1 MKRTVKNITVAA
13 ALAQIGGAAFAKD
26 AKPNILVIYTDD
38 HGYADL
44 SCQGVFT
51 DVKTPNLDRLA
62 LGGVRMTDGHSTA
75 PQCVPSRCGLMTGQ
89 YQNKL
94 GVESNE
100 QFNVPG
106 GLDGFNKTQTI
117 AERLKAAGY
126 ATGMA
131 GKWHLGQEKEI
142 VNHGFDQVFYKNSSR
157 PGYANFDLK
166 GRDVPAGPENTGL
179 YHLDACSAAA
189 CAFIKRYQDKPFFF
203 YLAYRAP
210 HVPLDPLE
218 KYLAR
223 FPGEMPECRRR
234 ALAMLSAVDDG
245 VGQIVQTLRDLKL
258 EEKTLIFVI
267 GDNGAPLKISKPDKP
282 DDIGWDGSLNDPMNG
297 EKGMLTEGGMRVPF
311 LVYWKGVIP
320 GGQVYSN
327 PVISLDVAASALALA
342 GLPHDPALDGVN
354 LIPYLTGQ
362 KTGAPHEALYWRWS
376 GQSAIRKGPWKYL
389 KAGNREYLFDM
400 ANDFEEKHNL
410 IAQKPELARELRTQ
424 VQAWSETLQPPGL
437 DTQKI
442 STQAQEYFDYYLDG
456 KRTAPVPIA
465 GGAGLFKARDVN
477 LDEKVT
483 LEEFLG
489 NAEGRNVP
497 ALKKRFEALDKNGD
511 GFWGRGEI
519 TK

>member
-1 MKRTVKNITVAA
+1 MKRSVKNITVAA
-13 ALAQIGGAAFAKD
+13 ALAQMTGAASAKD
-26 AKPNILVIYTDD
+26 AQPNILVIYTDD

-44 SCQGVFT
+44 SCQGVCT
-51 DVKTPNLDRLA
+51 DVQTPNLDRLA

-100 QFNVPG
+100 QFKQPG
-106 GLDGFNKTQTI
+106 GLDGFNKALTI

-131 GKWHLGQEKEI
+131 GKWHLGPEKEI
-142 VNHGFDQVFYKNSSR
+142 VSHGFDQVFYKHSSR
-157 PGYANFDLK
+157 PGYANFNLE
-166 GRDVPAGPENTGL
+166 GRDVPAGPENTEL

-210 HVPLDPLE
+210 HVPLDPPE
-218 KYLAR
+218 KYLSR
-223 FPGEMPECRRR
+223 FKGPMPECRRR

-320 GGQVYSN
+320 GGQVYTN
-327 PVISLDVAASALALA
+327 PVISLDVAASAVALA
-342 GLPHDPALDGVN
+342 GLPQDPVLDGVN

-362 KTGAPHEALYWRWS
+362 KTGVPHEALYWRWS

-389 KAGNREYLFDM
+389 NAGNREYLFDM
-400 ANDFEEKHNL
+400 TNDFQEKHNL

-424 VQAWSETLQPPGL
+424 LQTWGETLQPPGL

-456 KRTAPVPIA
+456 KSVTPAPVT

-477 LDEKVT
+477 LDGKVSQ
-483 LEEFLG
+483 EEFTG
-489 NAEGRNVP
+489 NAAGRNVP
-497 ALKKRFEALDKNGD
+497 ELKKRFEALDKNGN
-511 GFWGRGEI
+511 GFWERSEI